1 MNHQAECD
9 RAQVDERGADKPEFC
24 DARHR
29 SSETAV
35 TSRIAYHAVSPRPP
49 NGPGAQLPVPPPGF
63 TRSAQGSGPEATK
76 GRLERAAA
84 GAAAAPCEAARETEC
99 FLEWESLS
107 EAVRVA
113 DNHSQPGLE
122 RDADA
127 TTRSGISARAGV
139 ILLGLSLALWVP
151 LPAVLFLPLSTGAK
165 ATLGGGL
172 VVGAEIAFWLGAVLA
187 GPEAARRTRSWIRR
201 ALPKR
206 RPSSR

>member
-1 MNHQAECD
+1 M
-9 RAQVDERGADKPEFC
+9 
-24 DARHR
+24 
-29 SSETAV
+29 
-35 TSRIAYHAVSPRPP
+35 
-49 NGPGAQLPVPPPGF
+49 
-63 TRSAQGSGPEATK
+63 
-76 GRLERAAA
+76 
-84 GAAAAPCEAARETEC
+84 
-99 FLEWESLS
+99 S

-151 LPAVLFLPLSTGAK
+151 LPAVPFLPLSTGAK

-187 GPEAARRTRSWIRR
+187 GPEAVRRMRSWIRK
-201 ALPKR
+201 ALTER
-206 RPSSR
+206 RPRSR